1 MAQRGRKGGIK
12 LGPGQFVTRVGSK
25 YMVVIPKEIRDEM
38 DINEGDT
45 VIITVKKARVEVV
58 PVE

>member
-25 YMVVIPKEIRDEM
+25 YMIVIPKDVREELGIEK
-38 DINEGDT
+38 GDT
-45 VIITVKKARVEVV
+45 VVVSVKKVKVEVV
-58 PVE
+58 PLD

>member
-25 YMVVIPKEIRDEM
+25 YMVVIPKEVRDELG
-38 DINEGDT
+38 INEGDT
-45 VIITVKKARVEVV
+45 IVVTVKKVRLEVV